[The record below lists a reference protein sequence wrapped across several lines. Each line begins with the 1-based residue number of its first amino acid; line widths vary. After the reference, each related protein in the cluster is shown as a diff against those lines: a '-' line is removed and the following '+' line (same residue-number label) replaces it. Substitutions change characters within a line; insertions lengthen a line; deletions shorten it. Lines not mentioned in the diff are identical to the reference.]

1 MTVLQAISTS
11 LYAAK
16 SRADIN
22 FAFVERV
29 PIARQ
34 TRCARNCGHL
44 VANATILTLVHF
56 FSLHK
61 HKLSEPICDY

>member
-34 TRCARNCGHL
+34 TRCARNCGHRCEC
-44 VANATILTLVHF
+44 NDFNPRTFFLT
-56 FSLHK
+56 S
-61 HKLSEPICDY
+61 